1 MSSGSSGSNSG
12 GIRGRGSAAIGWGP
26 GPGSGPLAGVQLPN
40 GRAVRGI
47 ADRLSLRPPQRQA
60 LELLDLLC
68 GAGLPAKPGSGS
80 LNLQDW
86 AAKVAAALPAG
97 HSFREFEREF
107 VSLAFALA
115 TGVGKTR
122 LMGAMVAYLHLVQ
135 GINNFFVL
143 APNLTIYNKLILDFQ
158 PGNAKYVLRGLPEF
172 VIDPPRIVTG
182 DDYADSNPDTAR
194 LFGSVVI
201 NVFNISK
208 INSEVRGGREPRIH
222 KVEEVLGQSYF
233 AYLQAL
239 SDLVL
244 FMDESHRY
252 RASAGV
258 RAINELRPRL
268 GIELTA
274 TPYVESSKGPVA
286 FRNIVQNYPLSRAID
301 DGFVK
306 VPAVVTR
313 ENFHPA
319 GLSAAQLEKIKL
331 EDGVRLH
338 ESVKADLQTYA
349 LESGRERVK
358 PFMLVI
364 ARDTT
369 HAAELLT
376 LIESPDFFGGQ
387 YAGKAIQIDYTAED
401 LMIER
406 LLKIEKA
413 DEITEIV
420 IHVNMLKEGWD
431 VTNLY
436 TIVPLRAANARVLI
450 EQTIGRGLRLPY
462 GVRVGRP
469 RKDAQG
475 RPLADPVDRLNIVAH
490 DRFQEIIDEANSE
503 GSLLR
508 IETFELTE
516 DGEVR
521 REQTFVSQPGSL
533 GALGL
538 SANLSPLAEQQGA
551 EGQDGAASTESTPH
565 TEVLAPVFR
574 TLEGQRIAA
583 ATVQAVRD
591 LSRELERVPNAEAL
605 LTPEAQQELVERVQ
619 ARLTPV
625 QPTLLDVETAALP
638 PAPDLA
644 GVVRQATEVLVRGT
658 ISIPRIMV
666 VPEGEIKTLFA
677 PFTLDL
683 SGVNYQAP
691 DTTLVAYNLR
701 DNSQERLGG
710 EWEGGIRERR
720 VEDLVVRAIMRNAEV
735 SYADNADTLY
745 ALAGQVVAHFR
756 ARGDD
761 DRAIEAT
768 LLSYEAPLSSLI
780 FKQMR
785 EHQKT
790 PPMTYVYEVRQGLT
804 ELRPGTL
811 TAGRGGI
818 VTNTHQVPPSGT
830 HIRTCLYTGF
840 RRSLYP
846 QVKFDSIPELRLAQ
860 VLERE
865 AEKWFRPVAGQ
876 FQIHYHYQESWHPY
890 QPDFVA
896 ETQTELLLLE
906 VKASHELSDLVV
918 QEKARVARQ
927 WCAEASRHAARTG
940 GKPWRYHLIS
950 DNVIQS
956 SSTLEGL
963 MDAVLA

>member
-1 MSSGSSGSNSG
+1 M
-12 GIRGRGSAAIGWGP
+12 
-26 GPGSGPLAGVQLPN
+26 
-40 GRAVRGI
+40 
-47 ADRLSLRPPQRQA
+47 
-60 LELLDLLC
+60 
-68 GAGLPAKPGSGS
+68 
-80 LNLQDW
+80 
-86 AAKVAAALPAG
+86 
-97 HSFREFEREF
+97 
-107 VSLAFALA
+107 
-115 TGVGKTR
+115 
-122 LMGAMVAYLHLVQ
+122 
-135 GINNFFVL
+135 
-143 APNLTIYNKLILDFQ
+143 
-158 PGNAKYVLRGLPEF
+158 
-172 VIDPPRIVTG
+172 
-182 DDYADSNPDTAR
+182 
-194 LFGSVVI
+194 
-201 NVFNISK
+201 
-208 INSEVRGGREPRIH
+208 
-222 KVEEVLGQSYF
+222 
-233 AYLQAL
+233 
-239 SDLVL
+239 
-244 FMDESHRY
+244 
-252 RASAGV
+252 
-258 RAINELRPRL
+258 
-268 GIELTA
+268 
-274 TPYVESSKGPVA
+274 A

-319 GLSAAQLEKIKL
+319 GLSVPQLEKIKL

-376 LIESPDFFGGQ
+376 LTESPDFFGGQ
-387 YAGKAIQIDYTAED
+387 YVGKAIQIDYTAED

-413 DEITEIV
+413 DEPTEIV

-490 DRFQEIIDEANSE
+490 DRFQEIIDEANKDDSV
-503 GSLLR
+503 LR
-508 IETFELTE
+508 IEKFELTE

-521 REQTFVSQPGSL
+521 REQVFVSQPGSL

-538 SANLSPLAEQQGA
+538 SANLSPLAEQGGL
-551 EGQDGAASTESTPH
+551 EGQDGAVSTEGTLRP
-565 TEVLAPVFR
+565 EPVAPVFR

-591 LSRELERVPNAEAL
+591 LSRELARVPNAEAL
-605 LTPEAQQELVERVQ
+605 LTPEAQQTLVERVQ
-619 ARLTPV
+619 ARLTPI
-625 QPTLLDVETAALP
+625 QPLLLDAEAASTQTTDKP
-638 PAPDLA
+638 TAPDLSD
-644 GVVRQATEVLVRGT
+644 VVRQATEVLVRGT

-666 VPEGEIKTLFA
+666 VPEGEVKTLFA

-683 SGVNYQAP
+683 SGVNYQAR
-691 DTTLVAYNLR
+691 DATLVAYNLR
-701 DNSQERLGG
+701 ENSQERLGG

-720 VEDLVVRAIMRNAEV
+720 VEDLVVRTIMRNAEV
-735 SYADNADTLY
+735 SYTDNADTLY
-745 ALAGQVVAHFR
+745 TLADQVVAHFK

-761 DRAIEAT
+761 DRAIEAI
-768 LLSYEAPLSSLI
+768 LLTYEAPLSSLI
-780 FKQMR
+780 YKQMR

-811 TAGRGGI
+811 TAGRGGVI
-818 VTNTHQVPPSGT
+818 TNTHQVPPSGT

-896 ETQTELLLLE
+896 ETQTELLLIE
-906 VKASHELSDLVV
+906 VKARNELSDSVV
-918 QEKARVARQ
+918 REKARVAQQ

-940 GKPWRYHLIS
+940 GKPWRYHLIP
-950 DNVIQS
+950 DDIIQS
-956 SSTLEGL
+956 NSTLSGLIEGT
-963 MDAVLA
+963 MA